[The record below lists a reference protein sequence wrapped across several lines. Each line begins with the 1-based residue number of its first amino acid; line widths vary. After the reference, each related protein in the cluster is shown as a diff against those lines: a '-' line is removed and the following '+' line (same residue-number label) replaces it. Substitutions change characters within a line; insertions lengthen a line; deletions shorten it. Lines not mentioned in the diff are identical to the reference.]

1 MPCGLSQSTGHWRR
15 PAWAASWI
23 WVLLGMAQFPPPQ
36 LFYTT
41 KYFIQMMGQS
51 PSYCEGLGAWFTWD
65 WNRPWR
71 RSSPQTIP
79 LKKTADCWAAV
90 AQVPPWKIS
99 ISGLPAVPGTWRG
112 RQLPG
117 PKLHFTHLRGKWRA
131 GGGRGGYR
139 QRATFCS
146 PDWPPCYLA

>member
-1 MPCGLSQSTGHWRR
+1 MWPEPIHGTLKKASLSRKLNLS
-15 PAWAASWI
+15 S
-23 WVLLGMAQFPPPQ
+23 AQFPPPQ

-51 PSYCEGLGAWFTWD
+51 PSYCEGLGAWFTYN

-71 RSSPQTIP
+71 RSSPQTVP

-131 GGGRGGYR
+131 GGGRGSYR
-139 QRATFCS
+139 QRATLCS